1 MGDIVFLTAH
11 ELAKGIRDRTFSAVE
26 VVDAYLAQIVK
37 YNSKLNAICTL
48 DEEKARK
55 RAKAADEALARGENW
70 GILHGVPITIKDIF
84 ETSGL
89 RTTAG
94 YKPLKNYVPQQ
105 DATVVS
111 RLRAAGAIIVGKTNV
126 AELAGDYQGI
136 NDLFPRVNNPWN
148 LDCTPG
154 GSSSGSAAAVAAG
167 LSPLDL
173 GNDFGGS
180 MS

>member
-1 MGDIVFLTAH
+1 MSDIVFLTAH

-26 VVDAYLAQIVK
+26 VLDAYFTQIVK
-37 YNSKLNAICTL
+37 HNSKLNAVCTL
-48 DEEKARK
+48 DEDKARK
-55 RAKAADEALARGENW
+55 RAKEADEALARGENW

-84 ETSGL
+84 ETAGL

-94 YKPLKNYVPQQ
+94 YKPLKDYVPQQ

-111 RLRAAGAIIVGKTNV
+111 RLVAAGAIIVGKTNV
-126 AELAGDYQGI
+126 AELANDYQGI
-136 NDLFPRVNNPWN
+136 NDLFPHVNNPWN
-148 LDCTPG
+148 LNYTPG